1 MKKVLSILLA
11 ALMAFSTFG
20 MFSFAADPEISEDVF
35 TLQDALD
42 IASSM
47 KNGEKDVA
55 PTVLVFNTGSAK
67 LGTVYMTP
75 QVYYINAGANK
86 GCYALISEAFAPGN
100 AVQLPA
106 IKDAGD
112 GMAANWMVQTNIS
125 EQGRTYGSASTFV
138 IPLEME
144 ERAKADP
151 NSNYIVFYATLTPNE
166 QTPTIAKIMNIFYKI
181 IKVLFGQD
189 LANKFGEL
197 MLEFGIEIE
206 D

>member
-11 ALMAFSTFG
+11 VLMTFSTFG
-20 MFSFAADPEISEDVF
+20 MFSFAADPEISDDVF
-35 TLQDALD
+35 TLQDALN
-42 IASSM
+42 IAASM
-47 KNGEKDVA
+47 KNGDQDVA
-55 PTVLVFNTGSAK
+55 PTVLVFNTGTAK
-67 LGTVYMTP
+67 LGTVYMSP

-86 GCYALISEAFAPGN
+86 GCYALASESFAPN
-100 AVQLPA
+100 NPVQLPA
-106 IKDAGD
+106 TKDAGD
-112 GMAANWMVQTNIS
+112 GMTANWTVQTNIS
-125 EQGRTYGSASTFV
+125 EQGRTYAQSSTFI

-151 NSNYIVFYATLTPNE
+151 NSNYIVFYATPTANE

-197 MLEFGIEIE
+197 MLEFGVAIE